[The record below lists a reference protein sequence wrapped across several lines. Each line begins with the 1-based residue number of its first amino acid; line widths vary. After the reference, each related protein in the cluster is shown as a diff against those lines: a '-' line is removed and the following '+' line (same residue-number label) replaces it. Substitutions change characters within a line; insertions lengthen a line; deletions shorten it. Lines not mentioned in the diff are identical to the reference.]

1 MVVAVHVTIHM
12 AVHVVIPVVVHRA
25 IHGAIGV
32 VIRAILRLRAGGKAG
47 GGHGQPGQR
56 DNDLRLHNCLPFAPL
71 VLGARPFYAR
81 QPERQVNSPHPSDA
95 FDTFLALPC
104 EFQRTGNYSSPLRV
118 KSKRILT
125 QVPILA

>member
-1 MVVAVHVTIHM
+1 MPLDMAMLHVVMAIPMVIHGMIHM
-12 AVHVVIPVVVHRA
+12 VIHTV
-25 IHGAIGV
+25 
-32 VIRAILRLRAGGKAG
+32 LRLSAGGKAG
-47 GGHGQPGQR
+47 GSHSQPGQR